1 MSLLI
6 LIFIFI
12 LYKKYNS
19 KININ
24 NKTFS
29 NTDHWGKNELTV
41 LNNIT
46 THGKNLLKQ
55 MPLIPFP
62 PNTSNITKNEIN
74 NIKILNKKR
83 TLSQQKEIK
92 KELSLFGI
100 IDKFSIDKQEY
111 NTLLKFIL
119 KSVDPIILN
128 LKKKYNRVR
137 PYRLDTSITPS
148 IKPPKHPSYPS
159 GHSIQSFIIAYLL
172 SEKYP
177 EKKDHF
183 IKTAYSIA
191 KNREYA
197 GVHYSSDTIYGI
209 IIAKKLSELFSKENN
224 PLL

>member
-83 TLSQQKEIK
+83 TLSIQKEIEN
-92 KELSLFGI
+92 ELSLYGML
-100 IDKFSIDKQEY
+100 DKFSIDKKEY
-111 NTLLKFIL
+111 NILIKFIS
-119 KSVDPIILN
+119 KSIDPIILN

-137 PYRLDTSITPS
+137 PYRLDTSIIPS

-159 GHSIQSFIIAYLL
+159 GHSTQSFIIAYLL

-177 EKKDHF
+177 ERKNHF
-183 IKTAYSIA
+183 MKTAYSIA

-209 IIAKKLSELFSKENN
+209 IIAKKLSEFFSKENN